1 MGTRGYD
8 GSFYNDSNERI
19 KADNLWLQK
28 ERQNKLLKEQND
40 LIKKQNKLKEKEL
53 NNINNHSSSSNLPL
67 TEFEEKMFDSIGL
80 GDSVLNTN
88 PEVSKLNDIK
98 FAIFMNTFGIIIL
111 FFIAWAGVVDSFLYY
126 CLRIGT
132 GDTNN
137 TIGLGIFAIYLL
149 YYIYLI
155 IKKRKFKKLVN
166 KMSIENET
174 QKQKSSKENIE
185 REYSKPIK
193 DGEKSNGED
202 EKMEKDENLYFTVLD
217 IDKFCTKYNENLK
230 RYYDFYGKDI
240 EHEQLESTEISSY
253 SVNKDDFYL
262 TSDENELNLKFYT
275 AIKNDIKISLLCNEN
290 QIVVS
295 ASISNTE
302 DIDYISNE
310 LIKRI
315 YLPFLSTITAKNIED
330 SINTWRSI
338 IDTDDWK
345 INEDE
350 FSYSLM
356 DDYLFMITNL
366 ILINFMDREEE

>member
-111 FFIAWAGVVDSFLYY
+111 FFIALAGVVDSFLYY

-166 KMSIENET
+166 IMSIENET

-193 DGEKSNGED
+193 DGEKSKGED
-202 EKMEKDENLYFTVLD
+202 KKMEKDENLYFTVLD

-230 RYYDFYGKDI
+230 KYYDFYGKDI